1 MQDEELA
8 VPFRCCRFGILGS
21 CIGRY
26 LFGIA
31 NSPCSVRGWVLDVLV
46 CGGTYL
52 LAVPTHDDGLAVW
65 FEVKNSGVGVY
76 RVRD

>member
-8 VPFRCCRFGILGS
+8 VPFRCCRFGMLGS
-21 CIGRY
+21 YIVRY

-46 CGGTYL
+46 CG
-52 LAVPTHDDGLAVW
+52 VPV
-65 FEVKNSGVGVY
+65 
-76 RVRD
+76 

>member
-8 VPFRCCRFGILGS
+8 VPFRGCRLGILGT

-26 LFGIA
+26 LFGVA

-46 CGGTYL
+46 CGVPIYWGYL
-52 LAVPTHDDGLAVW
+52 RTLTDLPCGIRGEEL
-65 FEVKNSGVGVY
+65 GIGVY
-76 RVRD
+76 RVLD